1 MKSVDEQ
8 VYHKISRGVFDQMYA
23 QMIVEVPFNICNIV
37 VEEVYE
43 KVNEQVDIQFVDPVH
58 EIVSERI
65 NHYEKSK

>member
-1 MKSVDEQ
+1 
-8 VYHKISRGVFDQMYA
+8 MYV
-23 QMIVEVPFNICNIV
+23 QMIVQVGFNICNIV
-37 VEEVYE
+37 VGEVYD